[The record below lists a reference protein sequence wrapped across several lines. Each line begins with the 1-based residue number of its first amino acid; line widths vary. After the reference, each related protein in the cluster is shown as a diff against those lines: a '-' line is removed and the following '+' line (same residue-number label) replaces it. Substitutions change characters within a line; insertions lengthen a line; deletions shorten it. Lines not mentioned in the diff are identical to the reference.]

1 MKLAE
6 LEYRYGTMG
15 SGKSM
20 FLLATAHN
28 FQEKG
33 IPFIALKPSTD
44 TREGD
49 SAIHSRSLPERECI
63 LVDEDVNIFEAVKN
77 MVQISDVTFQERLK
91 WVLVDE
97 AQFLTPKQVDEL
109 AKIVDVLNIS
119 VLCYGLRTD
128 FKTKLFPGS
137 KRLFEIADTIEEVKS
152 SCHCGNKTIVNARV
166 DGQGNLVTEGEQVEI
181 GGDDRYISLCRKC
194 YYESLK
200 TTKS

>member
-1 MKLAE
+1 MSKL
-6 LEYRYGTMG
+6 YYNYGCMG

-20 FLLATAHN
+20 FLLATAYN

-63 LVDEDVNIFEAVKN
+63 LVDEDVNIYEAVKN
-77 MVQISDVTFQERLK
+77 MIQLTDVTFQERLK

-109 AKIVDVLNIS
+109 AMIVDILGVS

-128 FKTKLFPGS
+128 FKTRLFPGS

-166 DGQGNLVTEGEQVEI
+166 NDRGELVTEGEQVEI
-181 GGDDRYISLCRKC
+181 GGDDRYVSLCRKC
-194 YYESLK
+194 YFKQLK
-200 TTKS
+200 HKN

>member
-77 MVQISDVTFQERLK
+77 MVQISDVTFQDRLK

-97 AQFLTPKQVDEL
+97 AQFLTSKQVDEL
-109 AKIVDVLNIS
+109 ARIVDVLNIS

-128 FKTKLFPGS
+128 FRTKLFPGS

-194 YYESLK
+194 YNQKLK
-200 TTKS
+200 K

>member
-1 MKLAE
+1 MSKL
-6 LEYRYGTMG
+6 YFNYGCMG

-63 LVDEDVNIFEAVKN
+63 LVDENVNIYEAVKN
-77 MVQISDVTFQERLK
+77 MIQLTDVTFQERLK

-109 AKIVDVLNIS
+109 AMIVDLLGVS

-128 FKTKLFPGS
+128 FKTKMFPGS

-152 SCHCGNKTIVNARV
+152 SCHCGNKTIVNARIN
-166 DGQGNLVTEGEQVEI
+166 DRGELVTEGEQVEI

-194 YYESLK
+194 YFKQLK
-200 TTKS
+200 NKN

>member
-1 MKLAE
+1 MSKL
-6 LEYRYGTMG
+6 YFTYGCMG

-63 LVDEDVNIFEAVKN
+63 MVDEDVNIFEAVKN
-77 MVQISDVTFQERLK
+77 MIQLTEVTFQDRLK

-109 AKIVDVLNIS
+109 AMIVDILDVS

-166 DGQGNLVTEGEQVEI
+166 NDRGELVTEGEQVEI
-181 GGDDRYISLCRKC
+181 GGDDRYIALCRKC
-194 YYESLK
+194 YFKKLK
-200 TTKS
+200 NKN

>member
-6 LEYRYGTMG
+6 LEFRYGTMG

-20 FLLATAHN
+20 LLLATAHN

-77 MVQISDVTFQERLK
+77 MVQITEVTFRDKLK

-109 AKIVDVLNIS
+109 AKIVDVLGIS

-128 FKTKLFPGS
+128 FRTKMFPGS

-166 DGQGNLVTEGEQVEI
+166 DGNGNIVTEGEQVEI
-181 GGDDRYISLCRKC
+181 GGDERYVSLCRKC
-194 YYESLK
+194 YNQKLK
-200 TTKS
+200 NKN

>member
-1 MKLAE
+1 MSKL
-6 LEYRYGTMG
+6 YFNYGCMG

-77 MVQISDVTFQERLK
+77 MVQISDVTFQDRLK

-97 AQFLTPKQVDEL
+97 AQFLTSKQVDEL
-109 AKIVDVLNIS
+109 ARIVDVLNIS

-128 FKTKLFPGS
+128 FRTKLFPGS

-194 YYESLK
+194 YNQKLK
-200 TTKS
+200 K

>member
-1 MKLAE
+1 MSKL
-6 LEYRYGTMG
+6 YFNYGCMG

-49 SAIHSRSLPERECI
+49 SAIHSRSLPGRECI

-77 MVQISDVTFQERLK
+77 MVQITEVTFRDKLK

-109 AKIVDVLNIS
+109 AKIVDVL
-119 VLCYGLRTD
+119 G
-128 FKTKLFPGS
+128 
-137 KRLFEIADTIEEVKS
+137 IAFYVMD
-152 SCHCGNKTIVNARV
+152 
-166 DGQGNLVTEGEQVEI
+166 
-181 GGDDRYISLCRKC
+181 
-194 YYESLK
+194 
-200 TTKS
+200 

>member
-1 MKLAE
+1 MSKL
-6 LEYRYGTMG
+6 YFNYGCMG

-49 SAIHSRSLPERECI
+49 SAIHSRSLPQRECI
-63 LVDEDVNIFEAVKN
+63 LVDEDVNIYEAVKN
-77 MVQISDVTFQERLK
+77 MIQRTDVTFQERLK

-109 AKIVDVLNIS
+109 AMIVDILGVS

-128 FKTKLFPGS
+128 FKTKMFPGS

-152 SCHCGNKTIVNARV
+152 SCHCGNKTIVNARIN
-166 DGQGNLVTEGEQVEI
+166 DKGELVTEGEQVEI
-181 GGDDRYISLCRKC
+181 GGDDRYVSLCRKC
-194 YYESLK
+194 YFKQLK
-200 TTKS
+200 NKI

>member
-1 MKLAE
+1 MSKL
-6 LEYRYGTMG
+6 YFNYGCMG

-33 IPFIALKPSTD
+33 IPFIALKPSMD

-77 MVQISDVTFQERLK
+77 MVQITEVTFRDKLK

-109 AKIVDVLNIS
+109 AKIVDVLGIS

-128 FKTKLFPGS
+128 FRTKMFPGS

-166 DGQGNLVTEGEQVEI
+166 DGNGNIVTEGEQVEI
-181 GGDDRYISLCRKC
+181 GGDERYVSLCRKC
-194 YYESLK
+194 YNQKLK
-200 TTKS
+200 NKNLI

>member
-1 MKLAE
+1 MSKL
-6 LEYRYGTMG
+6 YFNYGCMG

-33 IPFIALKPSTD
+33 IPFIALKPATD

-63 LVDEDVNIFEAVKN
+63 LVNEDVNIFDAVRN
-77 MVQISDVTFQERLK
+77 MVQISEVTFQEKLK

-109 AKIVDVLNIS
+109 AKIVDTLDIS
-119 VLCYGLRTD
+119 VICYGLRTD
-128 FKTKLFPGS
+128 FKTKMFPGS

-152 SCHCGNKTIVNARV
+152 SCHCGNKTIVNARI
-166 DGQGNLVTEGEQVEI
+166 DSQSNLVTDGEQVEI
-181 GGDDRYISLCRKC
+181 GGDDRYVSLCRKC
-194 YYESLK
+194 YYKKLK
-200 TTKS
+200 NKKQ

>member
-1 MKLAE
+1 MSKL
-6 LEYRYGTMG
+6 YFNYGCMG

-49 SAIHSRSLPERECI
+49 SAIHSRSLPQRECI
-63 LVDEDVNIFEAVKN
+63 LVDEDVNIYEAVKN
-77 MVQISDVTFQERLK
+77 MIQLTDVTFQERLK

-109 AKIVDVLNIS
+109 AMIVDILGVS

-128 FKTKLFPGS
+128 FKTKMFPGS

-152 SCHCGNKTIVNARV
+152 SCHCGNKTIVNARIN
-166 DGQGNLVTEGEQVEI
+166 DKGELVTEGEQVEI
-181 GGDDRYISLCRKC
+181 GGDDRYVSLCRKC
-194 YYESLK
+194 YFKQLK
-200 TTKS
+200 NKI

>member
-1 MKLAE
+1 MSKL
-6 LEYRYGTMG
+6 YFNYGCMG

-33 IPFIALKPSTD
+33 IPFIALKPATD

-77 MVQISDVTFQERLK
+77 MVQITEVTFRDKLK

-109 AKIVDVLNIS
+109 AKIVDVLGIS

-128 FKTKLFPGS
+128 FRTKMFPGS

-166 DGQGNLVTEGEQVEI
+166 DGNGNIVTEGEQVEI
-181 GGDDRYISLCRKC
+181 GGDERYVSLCRKC
-194 YYESLK
+194 YNQKLK
-200 TTKS
+200 NKNLI

>member
-1 MKLAE
+1 MSKL
-6 LEYRYGTMG
+6 YFNYGCMG

-63 LVDEDVNIFEAVKN
+63 LVDEDVNIYEAVKN
-77 MVQISDVTFQERLK
+77 MIQLTDVTFQERLK

-109 AKIVDVLNIS
+109 AMIVDVLGVS

-166 DGQGNLVTEGEQVEI
+166 NDRGELVTEGEQVEI

-194 YYESLK
+194 YFKQLK
-200 TTKS
+200 NKN

>member
-1 MKLAE
+1 MSKL
-6 LEYRYGTMG
+6 YFNYGCMG

-63 LVDEDVNIFEAVKN
+63 LVDENANIYEAVKN
-77 MVQISDVTFQERLK
+77 MIQLTDVTFQERLK

-109 AKIVDVLNIS
+109 AMIVDLLGVS

-128 FKTKLFPGS
+128 FKTKMFPGS

-152 SCHCGNKTIVNARV
+152 SCHCGNKTIVNARIN
-166 DGQGNLVTEGEQVEI
+166 DRGELVTEGEQVEI

-194 YYESLK
+194 YFKQLK
-200 TTKS
+200 NKN

>member
-1 MKLAE
+1 
-6 LEYRYGTMG
+6 MG

-63 LVDEDVNIFEAVKN
+63 MVDEDVNIYEAVKSIIN
-77 MVQISDVTFQERLK
+77 RSEITFQDRLK

-109 AKIVDVLNIS
+109 ALIVDILGVS
-119 VLCYGLRTD
+119 VICYGLRTD
-128 FKTKLFPGS
+128 FRTKMFPGS

-166 DGQGNLVTEGEQVEI
+166 DVNGEIVTEGEQVEI
-181 GGDDRYISLCRKC
+181 GGDDRYVSMCRKC
-194 YYESLK
+194 YFKNLK
-200 TTKS
+200 NKN

>member
-1 MKLAE
+1 
-6 LEYRYGTMG
+6 MG

-77 MVQISDVTFQERLK
+77 MVQITEVTFRDKLK

-109 AKIVDVLNIS
+109 AKIVDVLGIS

-128 FKTKLFPGS
+128 FRTKMFPGS

-166 DGQGNLVTEGEQVEI
+166 DSNGNIVTEGEQVEI
-181 GGDDRYISLCRKC
+181 GGDERYISLCRKC
-194 YYESLK
+194 YNQKLK
-200 TTKS
+200 K

>member
-1 MKLAE
+1 
-6 LEYRYGTMG
+6 MG

-77 MVQISDVTFQERLK
+77 MVQISDVTFQDRLK

-97 AQFLTPKQVDEL
+97 AQFLTSKQVDEL
-109 AKIVDVLNIS
+109 ARIVDVLNIS

-128 FKTKLFPGS
+128 FRTKLFPGS

-194 YYESLK
+194 YNQKLK
-200 TTKS
+200 K

>member
-1 MKLAE
+1 MSKL
-6 LEYRYGTMG
+6 YYNYGCMG

-63 LVDEDVNIFEAVKN
+63 LVDEDVNIYEAVKN
-77 MVQISDVTFQERLK
+77 MIQLTDVTFQDRLK

-109 AKIVDVLNIS
+109 AMIVDILNVS

-152 SCHCGNKTIVNARV
+152 SCHCGNKTIVNARIN
-166 DGQGNLVTEGEQVEI
+166 DRGELVTEGEQVEI
-181 GGDDRYISLCRKC
+181 GGDDRYVSLCRKC
-194 YYESLK
+194 YFKQLK
-200 TTKS
+200 NKN

>member
-6 LEYRYGTMG
+6 LEFRYGTMG

-63 LVDEDVNIFEAVKN
+63 LVDEDVNIYEAVKN
-77 MVQISDVTFQERLK
+77 MIQLTDVTFQERLK

-109 AKIVDVLNIS
+109 AMIVDILGVS

-128 FKTKLFPGS
+128 FKTRLFPGS

-166 DGQGNLVTEGEQVEI
+166 NDRGELVTEGEQVEI

-194 YYESLK
+194 YFKQLK
-200 TTKS
+200 NKN